1 MTTSETPR
9 SWRPRHY
16 VLLIAVS
23 TLIGVALSWWAS
35 TRMTSGGAWAVLVI
49 GGGSVVLLLLGPKA
63 VKR

>member
-1 MTTSETPR
+1 MTSEKTVR
-9 SWRPRHY
+9 SRLRSY
-16 VLLIAVS
+16 ALVAAVS
-23 TLIGVALSWWAS
+23 TVIGVALSWWAS